1 MPEDSFLKP
10 KVVVIAYSTEHFLPD
25 TDIRKGSAGAIASL
39 LYQGANSVKG
49 ISITYIDSNLPR
61 SWPQLKNVDL
71 LVTRDVYVPALKI
84 FYKPVRTLIVAV
96 NQTRRARLSKMK
108 LISKSCPIEIESIEK
123 STNYI
128 NNDCGYLIV
137 GNSLTART
145 YREEG
150 LRPRNIREVSYGVN
164 QSPFVAKFEKN
175 NCVLL
180 CHIGEISFRKGI
192 DFIAKVAN
200 LAAISNPELKIVI
213 TGEPPIGFE
222 SEAICSELAK
232 LNNVEIVGWVD
243 TRSQYFENLLGRA
256 CAALFPT
263 REEGLAGSYLDVAIC
278 GIPIFSTVDVGVEIP
293 KQFTISQFDGVAA
306 RSILVAIDRNLEDL
320 WDVGESHG
328 KYLQGLSQSQIPTI
342 VRNYLDSGS
351 LGPKIQLA
359 GPIQNKT
366 QKILESAFEI
376 LLPGLSPDLAE
387 LTLSKTQQRI
397 SRRNLE
403 ILRNHVEL
411 VSRNG
416 ISSLM
421 VQTLGLLS
429 KPNQEFNDEKHI
441 ISCVSL
447 YEHSCLGDNQ
457 KLFSRIKYSVRGKYS
472 TFRAYCFALR
482 PLVIVYL
489 NLLKTRANRL

>member
-1 MPEDSFLKP
+1 M
-10 KVVVIAYSTEHFLPD
+10 
-25 TDIRKGSAGAIASL
+25 
-39 LYQGANSVKG
+39 
-49 ISITYIDSNLPR
+49 
-61 SWPQLKNVDL
+61 
-71 LVTRDVYVPALKI
+71 
-84 FYKPVRTLIVAV
+84 
-96 NQTRRARLSKMK
+96 
-108 LISKSCPIEIESIEK
+108 
-123 STNYI
+123 
-128 NNDCGYLIV
+128 
-137 GNSLTART
+137 
-145 YREEG
+145 
-150 LRPRNIREVSYGVN
+150 
-164 QSPFVAKFEKN
+164 
-175 NCVLL
+175 
-180 CHIGEISFRKGI
+180 
-192 DFIAKVAN
+192 
-200 LAAISNPELKIVI
+200 
-213 TGEPPIGFE
+213 
-222 SEAICSELAK
+222 
-232 LNNVEIVGWVD
+232 
-243 TRSQYFENLLGRA
+243 
-256 CAALFPT
+256 
-263 REEGLAGSYLDVAIC
+263 
-278 GIPIFSTVDVGVEIP
+278 
-293 KQFTISQFDGVAA
+293 
-306 RSILVAIDRNLEDL
+306 
-320 WDVGESHG
+320 
-328 KYLQGLSQSQIPTI
+328 
-342 VRNYLDSGS
+342 RNYLDSGS